1 MEAPPSRRCEIS
13 AKAMLPRGNN
23 RSAKL
28 VQSGLVRRTKS
39 STRQVAKPVRPRAP
53 KLQPIHGET
62 VFDPETFL
70 ARAGLGR
77 RILRLKKSEVAYAQG
92 DRADAI
98 FYVQKGQ
105 LKITVTSA
113 RGKEATIALVGSGE
127 FLGENCMASI
137 HPLRLS
143 TATAMTECALLKIN
157 KAEMVRVLHQE
168 PALSD
173 MFVTFLLLR
182 NARIQ
187 ADLVDQLFNS
197 SEKRLARILLLL
209 AQFGKKSKPETVVP
223 KISQEVLAEMIGT
236 TRSRVSFFMNR
247 FRKLGFIEYNGE
259 IRVHN
264 SLLNIFLQE

>member
-1 MEAPPSRRCEIS
+1 MSDGAIPTRSQGRPAKRISSANLVRLAKPTTGKVANPSRLQ
-13 AKAMLPRGNN
+13 KPKPQPRNGD
-23 RSAKL
+23 
-28 VQSGLVRRTKS
+28 
-39 STRQVAKPVRPRAP
+39 
-53 KLQPIHGET
+53 T

-70 ARAGLGR
+70 ARAGLGKQV
-77 RILRLKKSEVAYAQG
+77 LNLKTNETAYAQG
-92 DRADAI
+92 DTADAI

-105 LKITVTSA
+105 LRVTVTSA
-113 RGKEATIALVGSGE
+113 NGKEATIALVGVKE
-127 FLGENCMASI
+127 FLGEDCMILAQ
-137 HPLRLS
+137 PLRLA
-143 TATAMTECALLKIN
+143 TATAMTDCALLRIS

-168 PALSD
+168 HALSD
-173 MFVTFLLLR
+173 VFVSFLLTR
-182 NARIQ
+182 NARVQ

-209 AQFGKKSKPETVVP
+209 AQFGKDSKPETVVP

-259 IRVHN
+259 IRIHN